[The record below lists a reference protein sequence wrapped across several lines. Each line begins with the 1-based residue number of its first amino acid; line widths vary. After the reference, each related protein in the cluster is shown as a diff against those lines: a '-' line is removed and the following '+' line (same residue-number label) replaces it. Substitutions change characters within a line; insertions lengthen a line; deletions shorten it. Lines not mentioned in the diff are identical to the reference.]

1 MKKELKHSIHE
12 SVCTLRKLVFSLKSD
27 LLGKSEESNES
38 RNEVKQLKNTLENM
52 MSTTSVR
59 QLAPSVTS
67 FPEPTSQRTANSTPP
82 SGGKTKL
89 FSKVLSGKNAERHRL
104 TVKPN
109 DNKTAEEIKNLLR
122 KKIDPLNMKIGIRT
136 FKSLKNGNVSIEADN
151 KEEIELINTQI
162 PVKCEDHVQANVHK
176 KEIQD

>member
-1 MKKELKHSIHE
+1 
-12 SVCTLRKLVFSLKSD
+12 
-27 LLGKSEESNES
+27 
-38 RNEVKQLKNTLENM
+38 
-52 MSTTSVR
+52 MSTTSVGHV
-59 QLAPSVTS
+59 APSVTS
-67 FPEPTSQRTANSTPP
+67 FPELTSQGTAISTPP
-82 SGGKTKL
+82 RGGKKKL
-89 FSKVLSGKNAERHRL
+89 FSDILSGRNPERHRL

-122 KKIDPLNMKIGIRT
+122 TEIDPVNMIIGIRT
-136 FKSLKNGNVSIEADN
+136 FKSLKNGNVLIEADN